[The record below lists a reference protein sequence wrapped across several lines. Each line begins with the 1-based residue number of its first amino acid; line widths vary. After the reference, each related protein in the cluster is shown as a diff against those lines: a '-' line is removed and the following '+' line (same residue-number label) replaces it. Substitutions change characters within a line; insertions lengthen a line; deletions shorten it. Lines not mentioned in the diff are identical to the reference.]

1 MAGYTYSKKKKQVR
15 TAKKQSIQAR
25 KNIET
30 EYELPAAA
38 HGLKHVDPV
47 YMLTD
52 GFAKR
57 FDAVGT
63 EHSRQMAGNSE
74 QFQRTDGENSSTGGG
89 LGSKKVNGRE
99 PTVAADSRR
108 ESDECNFAD
117 KFSSYAF
124 RGGKLANAVMAGQG
138 RQVFT
143 VCLSRALG
151 RSFHGSER
159 QKNYSGALTIFTLE
173 TLPRGSCSTATHSL
187 L

>member
-124 RGGKLANAVMAGQG
+124 RGGKLANAVMAGEG
-138 RQVFT
+138 RKVVRVF
-143 VCLSRALG
+143 L
-151 RSFHGSER
+151 
-159 QKNYSGALTIFTLE
+159 
-173 TLPRGSCSTATHSL
+173 
-187 L
+187 